1 MIDVVGYLNT
11 GLDITPKKKAPSA
24 EMGKD
29 AFMQLL
35 IEQMTYQD
43 PMEPMDNT
51 EFVGQLAQFSSL
63 EQMQNIASGI
73 ELLTLTQNASTNS
86 QMVNMIGKR
95 VVTPG
100 STFSVD
106 KESESPVSLRY
117 EVSGE
122 DAPST
127 LIIKDSNGNTVRT
140 IDITEVKNGINEV
153 MFDGKD
159 KDGNQLESGNY
170 TFKLVGGD
178 GQEVSGVTSYS
189 NYLVDAVQFD
199 GSSILLKSQD
209 ITIDLGDI
217 SEVIKN

>member
-1 MIDVVGYLNT
+1 MT
-11 GLDITPKKKAPSA
+11 QEETEPSA

-43 PMEPMDNT
+43 PMEPMDNS
-51 EFVGQLAQFSSL
+51 EFVGQLAQFSAL

-95 VVTPG
+95 VVTTG

-106 KESESPVSLRY
+106 EDSENPISLKY
-117 EVSGE
+117 DVSGE
-122 DAPST
+122 DTPST
-127 LIIKDSNGNTVRT
+127 LIIKDSDGNTVRT
-140 IDITEVKNGINEV
+140 IEISEVESGINEV
-153 MFDGKD
+153 LFDGKD
-159 KDGNQLESGNY
+159 NDGNQLESGNY

-178 GQEVSGVTSYS
+178 GQEVSDVTTYS

-199 GSSILLKSQD
+199 GSTILLKSHD

>member
-1 MIDVVGYLNT
+1 M
-11 GLDITPKKKAPSA
+11 TPEKKAPSA

-106 KESESPVSLRY
+106 KENENPVSLRY

-140 IDITEVKNGINEV
+140 IDITEVKTGINEV

-199 GSSILLKSQD
+199 GSTILLKSQD